1 MQKSIVL
8 LRELANTKKLLIVE
22 DDIEV
27 AKSISKLLSNF
38 FIDIFIAS
46 SVLEAIKVF
55 HKENKKSNILILT
68 DINLGRQNGVELIC
82 YVKKIDPQQRI
93 IAISATDR
101 QSIFVDSIECGV
113 DKFITKPIDMSKLF
127 EALISVLKKMDYDQ
141 ELEKNKKLLE
151 ESREYALK
159 LLEEQDQFLK
169 NAIHEIHTPLAVIIT
184 NIDLLRMNGID
195 NESLSAIEAGS
206 RIIQNSY
213 EDMTFLMKNHKTADA
228 KTDINLVDFISDRKK
243 YFSCIAKVNDLYISM
258 FVGQSN
264 LPTINFSELKL
275 ARLVDNTLSNA
286 IKYSYRPSEINIII
300 GMRESRLFFEIRNH
314 GPIIQNKKMI
324 FKRFHRE
331 SEHKGGY
338 GLGLSIVA
346 QICEEENIDIK
357 ILSNKARGT
366 SFTYTFSN
374 ATHLQQNSSTML
386 IK

>member
-1 MQKSIVL
+1 MQKNIAL
-8 LRELANTKKLLIVE
+8 LKELANTKKLLIVE

-93 IAISATDR
+93 IAISATDK
-101 QSIFVDSIECGV
+101 QSVFVDSIECGV

-141 ELEKNKKLLE
+141 ELQKNKKLLE
-151 ESREYALK
+151 ESKEYALK

-184 NIDLLRMNGID
+184 NIDLLRMSGID

-228 KTDINLVDFISDRKK
+228 KTDIDIVNFISER
-243 YFSCIAKVNDLYISM
+243 
-258 FVGQSN
+258 
-264 LPTINFSELKL
+264 
-275 ARLVDNTLSNA
+275 
-286 IKYSYRPSEINIII
+286 
-300 GMRESRLFFEIRNH
+300 
-314 GPIIQNKKMI
+314 
-324 FKRFHRE
+324 
-331 SEHKGGY
+331 
-338 GLGLSIVA
+338 
-346 QICEEENIDIK
+346 
-357 ILSNKARGT
+357 
-366 SFTYTFSN
+366 
-374 ATHLQQNSSTML
+374 
-386 IK
+386 

>member
-82 YVKKIDPQQRI
+82 YVKNIDPQQRI

-243 YFSCIAKVNDLYISM
+243 YFSCIAKVNDLHISM